1 MSAFP
6 SAPLAHV
13 FLCLYDTAVVF
24 LEACQ
29 ALVKYGLHVSERW
42 RAAQAERVRP
52 CAARTLVLISAN
64 PNPARCMRDVLQ
76 RCEVDA
82 AWGCAS
88 PQTFAR
94 IRRVG
99 RLRPHQHSLAGL
111 GFEGR

>member
-42 RAAQAERVRP
+42 RAAQAERVQLCPGLADWSSDLLTTTLPAAFVTCWR
-52 CAARTLVLISAN
+52 CAMKMLLSVMCGRNYRKDLIGG
-64 PNPARCMRDVLQ
+64 L
-76 RCEVDA
+76 
-82 AWGCAS
+82 
-88 PQTFAR
+88 R
-94 IRRVG
+94 I
-99 RLRPHQHSLAGL
+99 H
-111 GFEGR
+111 